1 MNASAADL
9 KGLHQLLLEYRTIE
23 EQLGRG
29 PKQVKARRQNIQK
42 KTVER
47 DAAKAR
53 SMELRKLSDQK
64 GLQLKTRE
72 AKLLELK
79 NKLNMANSNREY
91 DIIRAQIDADTM
103 AMSVLED
110 EILETLELVDA
121 AQVEVGRLSET
132 CQTLEK
138 DLQKYTAEYESQV
151 AGLKESADALK
162 KSISEYEKFLPS
174 DVAAMYR
181 RLVIAHGPE
190 ALAAVEGGTCK
201 SCNVNLL
208 AQSRVELNSGKII
221 FCKNCGRLMYLADRE

>member
-23 EQLGRG
+23 DELDRG
-29 PKQVKARRQNIQK
+29 PKQVKARQQIIQK
-42 KTVER
+42 KTAER
-47 DAAKAR
+47 DAAKDR
-53 SMELRKLSDQK
+53 LMELRKLSDQK
-64 GLQLKTRE
+64 GLQLRSQET
-72 AKLLELK
+72 KLLDLK

-91 DIIRAQIDADTM
+91 DIIRTQIDADTM

-121 AQVEVGRLSET
+121 AQVEVGRLNEAI
-132 CQTLEK
+132 QKFEN
-138 DLQKYTAEYESQV
+138 DLKAHSAEFESKV
-151 AGLKESADALK
+151 PALKESSDALK
-162 KSISEYEKFLPS
+162 KSIKEYERFLPS
-174 DVAAMYR
+174 DVAGMYR

-190 ALAAVEGGTCK
+190 ALAPVEGGTCK

-221 FCKNCGRLMYLADRE
+221 FCKNCGRLMYLADKE